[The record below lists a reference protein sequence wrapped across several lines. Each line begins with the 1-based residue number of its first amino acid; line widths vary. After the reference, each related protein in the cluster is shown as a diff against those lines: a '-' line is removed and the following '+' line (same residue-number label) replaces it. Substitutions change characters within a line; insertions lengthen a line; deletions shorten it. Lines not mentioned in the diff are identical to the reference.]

1 MAKAGDTIE
10 SPLSGAR
17 IVFLK
22 TARDTNGELLQLT
35 SRLRASRRARTGS
48 SPTRTAVACST

>member
-1 MAKAGDTIE
+1 MALCLSKEKGRSILDNAGDTVE

-22 TARDTNGELLQLT
+22 KSRDTNGELLQT
-35 SRLRASRRARTGS
+35 YEVMKGGGR
-48 SPTRTAVACST
+48 

>member
-1 MAKAGDTIE
+1 MANAADTVE

-22 TARDTNGELLQLT
+22 KSCDTNGEPLQT
-35 SRLRASRRARTGS
+35 YDVMKRGGR
-48 SPTRTAVACST
+48 

>member
-10 SPLSGAR
+10 SPLSGVQ

-22 TARDTNGELLQLT
+22 RSRDTNGELLQT
-35 SRLRASRRARTGS
+35 YDVMRGGGR
-48 SPTRTAVACST
+48 

>member
-10 SPLSGAR
+10 STLSGVQ

-22 TARDTNGELLQLT
+22 TACQTNGEPLQLNNVM
-35 SRLRASRRARTGS
+35 RGGGR
-48 SPTRTAVACST
+48 

>member
-1 MAKAGDTIE
+1 MANAGDTVE

-22 TARDTNGELLQLT
+22 TACQTNGELLQT
-35 SRLRASRRARTGS
+35 YDVMKGGGR
-48 SPTRTAVACST
+48 

>member
-22 TARDTNGELLQLT
+22 QSRDTNGELLQT
-35 SRLRASRRARTGS
+35 YDVMKGGAR
-48 SPTRTAVACST
+48 

>member
-10 SPLSGAR
+10 SPPSGVQ

-22 TARDTNGELLQLT
+22 TVCQTNGEPLQLDDVM
-35 SRLRASRRARTGS
+35 RGGGR
-48 SPTRTAVACST
+48 

>member
-10 SPLSGAR
+10 SPLSGVQ

-22 TARDTNGELLQLT
+22 TARQTNGEPLQLNDVM
-35 SRLRASRRARTGS
+35 RGGGR
-48 SPTRTAVACST
+48 